1 MPAAGHRG
9 VPASSGRAN
18 AANASER
25 IVCGMVR
32 EDDADRNAS
41 SGALTSDRLANL
53 SDGMFSVAMTLLA
66 TTLILPVQS
75 LTGSAFNML
84 HDIGGALS
92 SVVLSFA
99 ISSTYWLSER
109 RQLTM
114 SSVVTPRQTVL
125 HFVFLFL
132 IVLLPISTALSGRG
146 AAVPVVL
153 IYGTHLV
160 LLALVNLLLW
170 GEVHR
175 KPLAQIRIPGAFL
188 TLASF
193 LAALAIGVVR
203 PDLAQY
209 FWYAGFAMPWL
220 GRRFTWRRRG
230 TVATESV
237 VPIVLEAPE
246 GQ

>member
-1 MPAAGHRG
+1 MA
-9 VPASSGRAN
+9 RA
-18 AANASER
+18 
-25 IVCGMVR
+25 
-32 EDDADRNAS
+32 DDAGRNPS

-75 LTGSAFNML
+75 LTGSAINML

-99 ISSTYWLSER
+99 ISSTYWLSQR

-114 SSVVTPRQTVL
+114 TSVVTPRQTVL
-125 HFVFLFL
+125 HFIFLFL

-146 AAVPVVL
+146 ATVPVVL

-160 LLALVNLLLW
+160 LLAFVNLLLW

-175 KPLAQIRIPGAFL
+175 KPIAQIRIPGAFL

-193 LAALAIGVVR
+193 LAALAVGVVWPR
-203 PDLAQY
+203 IAQY

-220 GRRFTWRRRG
+220 GRRFTWKHHG
-230 TVATESV
+230 TAGSKSS
-237 VPIVLEAPE
+237 VPILEASE
-246 GQ
+246 GR

>member
-1 MPAAGHRG
+1 MQTAGRRAVQASRGNAKRRTLRSGLFARMP
-9 VPASSGRAN
+9 
-18 AANASER
+18 SE
-25 IVCGMVR
+25 
-32 EDDADRNAS
+32 EEADRNAS

-66 TTLILPVQS
+66 TTLILPAQS

-84 HDIGGALS
+84 HSIGGALS

-99 ISSTYWLSER
+99 ISSTYWLSQR
-109 RQLTM
+109 RQLTLT
-114 SSVVTPRQTVL
+114 SVVTPRQTLL

-146 AAVPVVL
+146 ATVPVVL
-153 IYGTHLV
+153 IYGAHLV
-160 LLALVNLLLW
+160 LLAFVNLLLW

-175 KPLAQIRIPGAFL
+175 EPLAQIRIPGAFL

-193 LAALAIGVVR
+193 LAALTVGVVR
-203 PDLAQY
+203 PHLAQY

-220 GRRFTWRRRG
+220 GRRFSG
-230 TVATESV
+230 KAASESS
-237 VPIVLEAPE
+237 VPILAAPK
-246 GQ
+246 GH